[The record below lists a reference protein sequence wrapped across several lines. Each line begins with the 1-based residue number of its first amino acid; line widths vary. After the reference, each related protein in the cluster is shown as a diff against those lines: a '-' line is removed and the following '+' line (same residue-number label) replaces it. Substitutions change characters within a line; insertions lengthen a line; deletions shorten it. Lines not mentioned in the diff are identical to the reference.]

1 VEQVELANVMQQM
14 ELVDNRSSQ
23 MMVGAARRNSNK
35 YPNNQLDTSLHFDKF
50 FSDKANNRKQ
60 H

>member
-1 VEQVELANVMQQM
+1 MDLAKVMQQM
-14 ELVDNRSSQ
+14 DFVENRSSQ

-35 YPNNQLDTSLHFDKF
+35 YPNHQLETSLHFDKF
-50 FSDKANNRKQ
+50 FSDKANTRKQ